1 MKTFNEFNNMR
12 KEVITEAEGSFYS
25 FKLAKE
31 LAKVR
36 KPYIKKLESIISELK
51 PLDKE
56 RTTRQ
61 LVDKVRKYRDDI
73 EYQQKL
79 LESFI
84 EKNF

>member
-1 MKTFNEFNNMR
+1 MR

-51 PLDKE
+51 KGGATNISPKRGSFAPL
-56 RTTRQ
+56 
-61 LVDKVRKYRDDI
+61 DKVRKYRDDI